1 MSINDFVVDA
11 LVRDRK
17 LKAES
22 VWTVENHEK
31 YSTLKRSDDDAR
43 RKAAG
48 REVFAL
54 MRNLNELGVR
64 APRADRDGNGS
75 LREAIGQLSERLA
88 TLSRGRDVHY
98 IGSGRSRSRR
108 PNS

>member
-31 YSTLKRSDDDAR
+31 YSTLHRTDDDAR
-43 RKAAG
+43 RREAG

-64 APRADRDGNGS
+64 SPALCADRDGNGS
-75 LREAIGQLSERLA
+75 LREAIGALSEAMSQRQLKVGTA
-88 TLSRGRDVHY
+88 GVA
-98 IGSGRSRSRR
+98 
-108 PNS
+108 

>member
-64 APRADRDGNGS
+64 APRCART
-75 LREAIGQLSERLA
+75 A
-88 TLSRGRDVHY
+88 TATVRCAK
-98 IGSGRSRSRR
+98 RSAS
-108 PNS
+108 